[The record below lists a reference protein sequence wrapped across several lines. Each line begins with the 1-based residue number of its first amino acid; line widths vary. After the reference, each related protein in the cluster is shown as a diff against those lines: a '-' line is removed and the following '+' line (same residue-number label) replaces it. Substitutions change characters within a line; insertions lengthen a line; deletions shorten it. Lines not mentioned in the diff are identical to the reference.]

1 MTDVAGERPGLV
13 REASE
18 CPVKDVGFDTEG
30 FKRGEDRKRVT
41 GQCGGEWMEAGRQ
54 EAETSEEVVELTGL
68 EETLSET
75 REMRSIPLS
84 RFFLFSFQCFLG
96 HYYTQL
102 FYNLTVLICLFWKSL
117 PTLFLGPEIRLYYCS
132 VQVHKIFCPWMRVRG
147 PRAHVPV
154 NGSFTSWVGLNL
166 KSFLY
171 DLDN

>member
-117 PTLFLGPEIRLYYCS
+117 PTLFLGPEIDLPTFKHVSILFYGRENQKLEIS
-132 VQVHKIFCPWMRVRG
+132 VVTALHVTFFIFIFV
-147 PRAHVPV
+147 
-154 NGSFTSWVGLNL
+154 
-166 KSFLY
+166 
-171 DLDN
+171 